1 MTINMHSAIT
11 WYFHFSSCSKVYNYG
26 VITCY
31 YDMSQNNN
39 WTRWMQELNAR
50 LMFVMYQRCHSIWK
64 RKHTRSD
71 KHGKLIQSNDFTY
84 SWKMRYNVRK
94 IQIVINAIHKYRLA
108 ATWPEKNIEKRR
120 IYLDKWTDW
129 FVTFYR

>member
-94 IQIVINAIHKYRLA
+94 IQIVMQYTNTDWLLPGLK
-108 ATWPEKNIEKRR
+108 KNIEKRR
-120 IYLDKWTDW
+120 IYLDKWTDC